1 MLQKGD
7 KREISVSCGLR
18 VIIST
23 YNCTFQTRHL
33 SFTAAYGAAS
43 QVKERLLSKAPP
55 PTCPGLSR
63 LAAGE
68 GGVHL
73 IKLGFS
79 NL

>member
-7 KREISVSCGLR
+7 KREISVSRELR

-23 YNCTFQTRHL
+23 YKCTFQTRHL
-33 SFTAAYGAAS
+33 SFTAADGAAA
-43 QVKERLLSKAPP
+43 QVKGRLLSKAPP
-55 PTCPGLSR
+55 HVPRTLKTCGR
-63 LAAGE
+63 GR
-68 GGVHL
+68 GVHL